1 MNKREDEL
9 RRQLDEA
16 HRRIAAL
23 ENRRP
28 EVVVLNTPP
37 ARNALQTV
45 SDWWHG
51 GSTPGARTR
60 HMRVNY

>member
-1 MNKREDEL
+1 MSQRENEL
-9 RRQLDEA
+9 QHQLD
-16 HRRIAAL
+16 AANESLARL
-23 ENRRP
+23 ENSRADL
-28 EVVVLNTPP
+28 VVVTTPP

-51 GSTPGARTR
+51 GKGAGARTR

>member
-1 MNKREDEL
+1 MNEREHDL
-9 RRQLDEA
+9 QRQLDDA
-16 HRRIAAL
+16 NRRIARL
-23 ENRRP
+23 ENTRP
-28 EVVVLNTPP
+28 QVVVIDTPP

-51 GSTPGARTR
+51 GPGQGARTR